1 VKSTIEKPITLA
13 CGTARYAGEKNIVQA
28 LESMMQL
35 WLCSDG
41 TGSLADETGRV
52 LGEMRH

>member
-1 VKSTIEKPITLA
+1 MKSTIEKPITLA
-13 CGTARYAGEKNIVQA
+13 CGTARYAGQKNIAQA

-41 TGSLADETGRV
+41 TGSLADETERV
-52 LGEMRH
+52 LGEM